1 MSARRGRQSAA
12 PVAARFSSPTLA
24 SVAARGVGVSAVRL
38 PPSVA
43 TVITASFR
51 LSSASRVGPTL
62 HGSPEMGTLAAWGVR
77 TGFEQ
82 QAIDRLDRRSN
93 IQFFGLEDLRDRHE
107 VGSRYKLYGRQ

>member
-1 MSARRGRQSAA
+1 M
-12 PVAARFSSPTLA
+12 
-24 SVAARGVGVSAVRL
+24 
-38 PPSVA
+38 A

-51 LSSASRVGPTL
+51 LSSASPVGPTL

-93 IQFFGLEDLRDRHE
+93 IQFNLVRLVLGKEFYQNVPLVQHGGLQGEYQRPT
-107 VGSRYKLYGRQ
+107 